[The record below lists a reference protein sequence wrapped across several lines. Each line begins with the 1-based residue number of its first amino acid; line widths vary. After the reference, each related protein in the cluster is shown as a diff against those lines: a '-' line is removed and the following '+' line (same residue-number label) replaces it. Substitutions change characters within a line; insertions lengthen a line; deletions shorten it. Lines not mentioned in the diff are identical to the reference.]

1 MVGRLFGWTGPTVIS
16 VPFHHCGFDVNIG
29 FDPISPRIR
38 VSEDGSKVWVVF
50 LDMFY
55 SNPKL
60 MIAMS
65 RDSGKTWIAPQ
76 PVAHP
81 AFGSD
86 APLVQSWGNGN
97 VYALDVSRE
106 VAIGVWRSTDGGE
119 TWTFQDTTG
128 RRPVYA
134 SLSLQ
139 DESTLHLV
147 MGDND
152 TALGVYYQRS
162 FDGGVTWEPRK
173 RILKRTL
180 VIGNGDTT
188 EIAPII
194 FGGGFVLCA
203 ENYTYL
209 LWSLEVSGGEKTTHF
224 SLICLRSETNG
235 ENFDTLLTINHRWIT
250 LTKPQIDPVTGSL
263 WLFTTIDHHEGY
275 EWLMSED
282 YGETWLPLAVDFD
295 TQYQYIQPQF
305 CVYDNHIFVVYRRDF
320 RHIYFTASPDG
331 GNTWTPPEL
340 LDSLNISAGQMG
352 IPDLEVVP
360 LGDDS
365 FLIHVVYAEVDT
377 MPGEPGIY
385 GRIIYRR
392 SERRVS
398 VEEVNDEGAGIPRVR
413 WRCGP
418 EGVRFLLPEAL
429 LGEGIF
435 IVDVTG
441 RVIWRRVAVQSREF
455 LWRGETTAGGVAP
468 SGVYS
473 LGSTKAGAF
482 PTRFLYIKP

>member
-1 MVGRLFGWTGPTVIS
+1 MIS

-128 RRPVYA
+128 RRPLYM
-134 SLSLQ
+134 SLALENA
-139 DESTLHLV
+139 DTLHLV
-147 MGDND
+147 YGSDD
-152 TALGVYYQRS
+152 STEGIYYQRS
-162 FDGGVTWEPRK
+162 FDSGETWEPR
-173 RILKRTL
+173 RILLRKR
-180 VIGNGDTT
+180 VIIENGDTL
-188 EIAPII
+188 IQWPSNSADGFI
-194 FGGGFVLCA
+194 FVYEDHVHIMWVLGIRYPTG
-203 ENYTYL
+203 E
-209 LWSLEVSGGEKTTHF
+209 ESG
-224 SLICLRSETNG
+224 SLIYLRSVDSG
-235 ENFDTLLTINHRWIT
+235 HDVDTLFYTQNFT
-250 LTKPQIDPVTGSL
+250 LAFRASPQIDPVTGVIWVPVKSQDQDQGEYRL
-263 WLFTTIDHHEGY
+263 LKSQDNGESWNTLDLDLNFQ
-275 EWLMSED
+275 SE
-282 YGETWLPLAVDFD
+282 YVF
-295 TQYQYIQPQF
+295 PQF
-305 CVYDNHIFVVYRRDF
+305 RVYNNHIFMTYRDGV

-352 IPDLEVVP
+352 IPDLEVMP

-473 LGSTKAGAF
+473 LWSTKAGAF
-482 PTRFLYIKP
+482 PTRFLYVKP